1 MFVVKNIENSIY
13 CDVCIYTI
21 KICLTFFITL
31 NEPNKFVLYN
41 RKFRLNFLP

>member
-13 CDVCIYTI
+13 CDVCI

-31 NEPNKFVLYN
+31 NEPNKFVLTIIESSS
-41 RKFRLNFLP
+41 